1 MVIDRCLS
9 TSARDNFSWKHNHPK
24 FKSNL
29 KEKDKLRLSLHI
41 SKIVTYVA
49 YKRPINKLVNNNPIW
64 WRWRTAGK
72 VCNFT
77 VCVSEAK
84 WKPTNENQ
92 REESTALLL
101 VVLFGFLSAENE
113 KGFKSSIF
121 FWGGIKTE
129 NTNHKNGY

>member
-1 MVIDRCLS
+1 M
-9 TSARDNFSWKHNHPK
+9 
-24 FKSNL
+24 
-29 KEKDKLRLSLHI
+29 
-41 SKIVTYVA
+41 
-49 YKRPINKLVNNNPIW
+49 
-64 WRWRTAGK
+64 
-72 VCNFT
+72 
-77 VCVSEAK
+77 CVSEAK

-92 REESTALLL
+92 REESTAALLL